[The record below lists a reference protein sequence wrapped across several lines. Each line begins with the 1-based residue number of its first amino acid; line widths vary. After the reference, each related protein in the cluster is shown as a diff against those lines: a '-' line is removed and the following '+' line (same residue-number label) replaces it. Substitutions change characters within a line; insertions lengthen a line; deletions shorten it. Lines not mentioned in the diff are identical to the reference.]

1 MSNALDAIGGI
12 DVAANDAA
20 TSPISF
26 HPEPTRAQLE
36 AGNYRKGSVSV
47 HGLDIAIENPR
58 GSTRSGTRP
67 DGSTWSHVMS
77 DHYGYI
83 RRTIGADEEQVD
95 IYVGSHP
102 ASDRVFVVDQLDQRT
117 GDFDEHKVMLGFDNQ
132 LQAVRAYRS
141 NFDRGWKVG
150 PVRAMTVAD
159 FKGWLREGDLSKP
172 AAAGPAWLTRAR
184 QAAAASGTR
193 AHPPAS

>member
-1 MSNALDAIGGI
+1 MISLESLGGI
-12 DVAANDAA
+12 DAAANEAA

-36 AGNYRKGSVSV
+36 AGNYRKGSVRV
-47 HGLDIAIENPR
+47 HGLDISIENPR

-67 DGSTWSHVMS
+67 DGTTWSHVMS

-83 RRTIGADEEQVD
+83 RRTVGADDEQVD
-95 IYVGSHP
+95 VYVGPHP
-102 ASDRVFVVDQLDQRT
+102 GSDRVFVVDQLDQRT
-117 GDFDEHKVMLGFDNQ
+117 GGFDEHKVMLGFDNQ

-150 PVRAMTVAD
+150 PVRAMPID
-159 FKGWLREGDLSKP
+159 EFKVWLKEGDLSRP
-172 AAAGPAWLTRAR
+172 AMPGWLNRAR

-193 AHPPAS
+193 GHQPAS